1 MSVSFCSY
9 ACLYSAVQYIY
20 TFRVLNFVRD
30 TCLWPLI
37 ILLKGTMYARVRV
50 CLYVHVCTGLVS
62 KVSLGVFFLAQHGGA
77 VVLMTSF

>member
-1 MSVSFCSY
+1 
-9 ACLYSAVQYIY
+9 
-20 TFRVLNFVRD
+20 
-30 TCLWPLI
+30 
-37 ILLKGTMYARVRV
+37 MYARVRV